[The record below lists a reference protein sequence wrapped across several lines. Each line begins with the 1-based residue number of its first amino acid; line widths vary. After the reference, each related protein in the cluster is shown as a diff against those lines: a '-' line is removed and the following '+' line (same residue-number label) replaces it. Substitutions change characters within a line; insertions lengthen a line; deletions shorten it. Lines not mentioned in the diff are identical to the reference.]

1 MSSNPKPK
9 PSFSPFRRWSIGFN
23 VFLIVLVVFSV
34 VVMIN
39 YLSRDYFTRFYW
51 STRTKVELS
60 PLTANFLK
68 SMTNR
73 VKVTVYYDHNE
84 PFYSTVSALLNEYSL
99 LNHRI
104 TVENVDYLRDAG
116 AAQKVKATYKLA
128 MPSATNLIIFDC
140 EDRVK
145 VVDGSALA
153 QYTLEPVTNPTE
165 REYRRKPVSFQGEK
179 LFTGALLAVS
189 NPKPLN
195 AYFLLGHGEHPPD
208 STDENAGYQK
218 FADLVRAN
226 YVQPHALSLLGSND
240 IPADAHLLIIAGPRT
255 TLLPVELEKIEH
267 YLNQGGR
274 LLALFDADSLLVETG
289 LEKILARW
297 GVGVGN
303 KIVKD
308 PDHTDGGEN
317 VIVSAFS
324 RQVMVNPLIGS
335 GLYLIRPR
343 PVGKYTSGAVAADA
357 PKVENVAF
365 SSERAF
371 LEGGSQAPRQIPL
384 IAVVEKGAIKGVIT
398 ERGAT
403 RMVVAGDSYFLSNG
417 SIGLMANRDFANCA
431 INWLLD
437 RTQMLEGLGPRPV
450 AEYRLIMTPAQI
462 RQTQWLL
469 LGGMPGAVMLLGC
482 VVWFAR
488 RR

>member
-1 MSSNPKPK
+1 MSSTQKSK

-23 VFLIVLVVFSV
+23 VFLIVLLVFSV

-39 YLSRDYFTRFYW
+39 FLSRDYFTRFYW
-51 STRTKVELS
+51 STRTRVELS
-60 PLTANFLK
+60 PLTVNFLK

-73 VKVTVYYDHNE
+73 VKVTLYYDHNE
-84 PFYSTVSALLNEYSL
+84 PFFSTVSSLLDEYSRH
-99 LNHRI
+99 NGRI
-104 TVENVDYLRDAG
+104 SVENVDYLRDAG

-128 MPSATNLIIFDC
+128 LPNATNLVIFDC
-140 EDRVK
+140 QDRVK
-145 VVDGSALA
+145 IVDGNALA
-153 QYTLEPVTNPTE
+153 QYTLEPVANPTE
-165 REYRRKPVSFQGEK
+165 REYRRKPVAFQGEK

-189 NPKPLN
+189 NPKSLN
-195 AYFLLGHGEHPPD
+195 AYFLLGHGEHRPD
-208 STDENAGYQK
+208 SSDETSGYQK

-226 YVQPHALSLLGSND
+226 YVQPFPLSLLGTND
-240 IPADAHLLIIAGPRT
+240 IPADAHLVIISGPRT
-255 TLLPVELEKIEH
+255 SLLPVELEKIDR

-274 LLALFDADSLLVETG
+274 LLMLFDADSLLVETG

-297 GVGVGN
+297 GLLVGN
-303 KIVKD
+303 KVVRD

-317 VIVSAFS
+317 VIDSAFS
-324 RQVMVNPLIGS
+324 RHAMVNPLIGS

-343 PVGKYTSGAVAADA
+343 PVGKYTAGTPAADA

-371 LEGGSQAPRQIPL
+371 LEGGNPTPRQMPF
-384 IAVVEKGAIKGVIT
+384 IAVVEKGTIKGVTT
-398 ERGAT
+398 ERGTT
-403 RMVVAGDSYFLSNG
+403 RIVVAGDSYFLSNG
-417 SIGLMANRDFANCA
+417 SIGLMANGDFANCA

-437 RTQMLEGLGPRPV
+437 RTQMLEGLGPRPI
-450 AEYRLIMTPAQI
+450 AEYRLIMTPIQT

-469 LGGMPGAVMLLGC
+469 LGGMPGVVILMGC
-482 VVWFAR
+482 MVWFVR

>member
-1 MSSNPKPK
+1 MSSNQKSK

-23 VFLIVLVVFSV
+23 VFLIVLLVFSV

-39 YLSRDYFTRFYW
+39 FLSRDYFTRFYW

-60 PLTANFLK
+60 PLTVNFLK

-73 VKVTVYYDHNE
+73 VKVTLYYDHNE
-84 PFYSTVSALLNEYSL
+84 PFFSTISSLLDEYS
-99 LNHRI
+99 RI
-104 TVENVDYLRDAG
+104 NGGISLQNVDYLRDAG

-128 MPSATNLIIFDC
+128 LPNATNLVIFDC
-140 EDRVK
+140 QDQVK
-145 VVDGSALA
+145 IVDGN
-153 QYTLEPVTNPTE
+153 TLVQSDLDFSTPQK
-165 REYRRKPVSFQGEK
+165 YRRKPISFQGEK
-179 LFTGALLAVS
+179 LFTGAFLAVC

-195 AYFLLGHGEHPPD
+195 AYFVLGHGEHRPD
-208 STDENAGYQK
+208 SSDETAGYQK

-226 YVQPHALSLLGSND
+226 YVQPHPLSLLGTNE
-240 IPADAHLLIIAGPRT
+240 IPADAHLVIISGPRT
-255 TLLPVELEKIEH
+255 ALLPLELEKLER
-267 YLNQGGR
+267 YLIQGGR

-303 KIVKD
+303 KIVRD
-308 PDHTDGGEN
+308 PEHTDGGEN

-324 RQVMVNPLIGS
+324 RHVMVNPLIGS

-343 PVGKYTSGAVAADA
+343 PVGKYTTGTPTADA
-357 PKVENVAF
+357 AKVENVAF
-365 SSERAF
+365 SSEGAF
-371 LEGGSQAPRQIPL
+371 LEGGNAAAPRQMPL

-398 ERGAT
+398 ERGTT
-403 RMVVAGDSYFLSNG
+403 RIVVAGDSYFLSNG

-437 RTQMLEGLGPRPV
+437 RTQMLEGLGPRPI
-450 AEYRLIMTPAQI
+450 AEYRLIMTPIQI
-462 RQTQWLL
+462 RQAQWLL
-469 LGGMPGAVMLLGC
+469 LGGLPGAVMLMGC
-482 VVWFAR
+482 MVWLAR

>member
-1 MSSNPKPK
+1 MSSNQKSK

-23 VFLIVLVVFSV
+23 VCLIVAVVFLV
-34 VVMIN
+34 VVMVN

-51 STRTKVELS
+51 STSTRVELS
-60 PLTANFLK
+60 PLTSNFLK
-68 SMTNR
+68 GMTNR

-84 PFYSTVSALLNEYSL
+84 PFFRTVSALLDEYAQ
-99 LNHRI
+99 LNNHI
-104 TVENVDYLRDAG
+104 SIESVDYLRDAG
-116 AAQKVKATYKLA
+116 AAQKVKAAYKLA
-128 MPSATNLIIFDC
+128 LPNSTNLIIFDC
-140 EDRVK
+140 QDRVK
-145 VVDGSALA
+145 IVDGNALA
-153 QYTLEPVTNPTE
+153 QYTLEPVANPTD

-195 AYFLLGHGEHPPD
+195 AYFLLGHGEHRPD
-208 STDENAGYQK
+208 SSDENGGYQK
-218 FADLVRAN
+218 FTDLVRAN
-226 YVQPHALSLLGSND
+226 YVQPHPLSLLGTNEV
-240 IPADAHLLIIAGPRT
+240 PADAHLLIIAGPRT
-255 TLLPVELEKIEH
+255 SLLPIELEKIER

-274 LLALFDADSLLVETG
+274 LFALFDADSLMVETG
-289 LEKILARW
+289 LEKILAQW

-303 KIVKD
+303 KIVRD

-324 RQVMVNPLIGS
+324 KHAMVNPLVGS

-343 PVGKYTSGAVAADA
+343 PVGKYTVGTPAADA

-365 SSERAF
+365 AGDGAF
-371 LEGGSQAPRQIPL
+371 LEGGSKSPLAPL
-384 IAVVEKGAIKGVIT
+384 VAVVEKGAIKGVIT

-417 SIGLMANRDFANCA
+417 SIGLLANRDFANCA

-437 RTQMLEGLGPRPV
+437 RTQMLEGLGPRPIT
-450 AEYRLIMTPAQI
+450 EYRLIMTPLQAS
-462 RQTQWLL
+462 RAQWLL
-469 LGGMPGAVMLLGC
+469 LGGMPGALLLVGC
-482 VVWFAR
+482 LVWFTR